1 MDTLKNKRYMQY
13 GYLCRYTGTPFYY
26 DTLKEKE
33 SAGIAQDV
41 SKDAPSFT
49 HKVKVGENL
58 DSLALKY
65 YNNPTYWWV
74 IASFNGI
81 QDAFIDNLQ
90 DEYPILQIPNIGAIT
105 FEKEKR

>member
-1 MDTLKNKRYMQY
+1 MDTLKNKKYFKY
-13 GYLCRYTGTPFYY
+13 GYLCRYTGTPFFY
-26 DTLKEKE
+26 DTLKERE
-33 SAGIAQDV
+33 SPGIAQSV
-41 SKDAPSFT
+41 SLDAPSFT
-49 HKVKVGENL
+49 HKVKPGENL

-81 QDAFIDNLQ
+81 QDAFIDALYK
-90 DEYPILQIPNIGAIT
+90 EYPILQIPNIGAIT

>member
-1 MDTLKNKRYMQY
+1 MDTLKNKRYLKY

-26 DTLKEKE
+26 DTVNERE
-33 SAGIAQDV
+33 CAGIAQDV

-49 HKVKVGENL
+49 HIVKRGESL

-74 IASFNGI
+74 IAAFNNI
-81 QDAFIDNLQ
+81 QDALIENL
-90 DEYPILQIPNIGAIT
+90 EKAYPVLQIPNIGSVT
-105 FEKEKR
+105 FEREKR